1 MISFGEFPDELLL
14 SILRYLIKTDNF
26 PNSLVHFTKSNKQM
40 NKIAQD
46 ATLWDQALTFYFP
59 FVKLKPFNNCR
70 QHFIACYDESCAI
83 LKRYQL
89 TFKDYA
95 DFLVTHVA
103 PSADTAPI
111 LMGLCIGAGHQ
122 IAFSPT
128 QLLLSKN
135 YSLLFSAVLN
145 NLEGFINILN
155 DPAPPSNEF
164 KRASLLIASEHG
176 HQRICSHLL
185 SHFHI
190 ALDRATL
197 CEGFLKA
204 CEQGNIELV
213 QIFLNP
219 ITAPS
224 LKFSLAKGLNIVCA
238 KGFANCAALLLTSTF
253 LKNNLIALNEA
264 IRLSLT
270 HEQVDCMRELLKEG
284 KVNRNIVLLIDILK
298 IAINHKNKE
307 MVSLLLE
314 NQDISFSLTIL
325 LDSCE
330 QAINNNDLDT
340 ACVILKSRFSKIP
353 SYARKNLFY
362 SACDKGL
369 LKIIS
374 FLVENDSNLLNKYT
388 LAQAIQAAQS
398 QQHEAVVKYLHA
410 CSKPIA
416 SVSPSCLQEDDNL
429 EKDLS
434 KLSLSEPLS
443 QSPGNLYLAQFN
455 AKRSTNRAFK
465 STEEGSNLLDNS
477 KHRVN
482 LGNSNH

>member
-14 SILRYLIKTDNF
+14 SILSSLIKTDNF

-46 ATLWDQALTFYFP
+46 ASLWHQALSFYFP
-59 FVKLKPFNNCR
+59 FVKLKPFDNCR
-70 QHFIACYDESCAI
+70 QHFIACHEQACAI

-95 DFLVTHVA
+95 DFLVSHVA

-111 LMGLCIGAGHQ
+111 LMGLCIGAGQQ

-135 YSLLFSAVLN
+135 YSLLFSAALN
-145 NLEGFINILN
+145 NVEGFINILN

-176 HQRICSHLL
+176 HQRICSYLL

-213 QIFLNP
+213 QIFFNP

-238 KGFANCAALLLTSTF
+238 KGYADCAALLLTSTY
-253 LKNNLIALNEA
+253 LKNNLLALNEA
-264 IRLSLT
+264 VRLSLT
-270 HEQVDCMRELLKEG
+270 HQQVDCMRELLKEG
-284 KVNRNIVLLIDILK
+284 KIHRNIVLLIEILK
-298 IAINHKNKE
+298 IAINQKNKE
-307 MVSLLLE
+307 MVSLILE
-314 NQDISFSLTIL
+314 NQDINFSLTII

-330 QAINNNDLDT
+330 QATNNDDLDT
-340 ACVILKSRFSKIP
+340 ASIILKSRLFKIP

-369 LKIIS
+369 LRIIS
-374 FLVENDSNLLNKYT
+374 CLVENDSNLLNKYT
-388 LAQAIQAAQS
+388 LTQAIQAAQS
-398 QQHEAVVKYLHA
+398 KSHEAVVKYLQA
-410 CSKPIA
+410 CSKPLA
-416 SVSPSCLQEDDNL
+416 LASPSFLHEDDI
-429 EKDLS
+429 EKDLA
-434 KLSLSEPLS
+434 KLSLSEHLS

-455 AKRSTNRAFK
+455 AKRSTNRDFK
-465 STEEGSNLLDNS
+465 STDEGANLFDNN
-477 KHRVN
+477 KQRVN
-482 LGNSNH
+482 LSNSNH